1 MVRKVI
7 SVFEKGYRWFLG
19 TLGHL
24 SGLPLLALRIYL
36 FPIMLQ
42 AGWNKFAA
50 FESTV
55 NWFDKGLELPFPVLM
70 VILAGLSEFVGAILL
85 LLGWF
90 TRMVA
95 IPLMITMLVA
105 AFFVHGENGW
115 LTLSDDSSWL
125 ANERVMEAAPKKAEI
140 KRIVREHGDYRHLTS
155 SGRITLLNNGMQLA
169 ITYFIMLLVLFCFGG
184 GRYVSVDYWLSKG
197 LKRWI
202 GTDDERKQNP
212 TQ

>member
-7 SVFEKGYRWFLG
+7 SVFEKGYSWFLG
-19 TLGHL
+19 TLNHI

-55 NWFDKGLELPFPVLM
+55 RWFGNSLELPFPVLK
-70 VILAGLSEFVGAILL
+70 VVLAGLSEFVGAILL
-85 LLGWF
+85 LMGWF
-90 TRMVA
+90 TRLVA

-105 AFFVHGENGW
+105 AFLVHGDNGW
-115 LTLSDDSSWL
+115 LTTSDASSWL
-125 ANERVMEAAPKKAEI
+125 AGERVIEADKKRDEI
-140 KRIVREHGDYRHLTS
+140 IDIVREHGNYRELTS
-155 SGRITLLNNGMQLA
+155 FGRITMLTNGMKLA
-169 ITYFIMLLVLFCFGG
+169 ITYFVMLLVLFCFGG
-184 GRYVSVDYWLSKG
+184 GRYVSVDYWFSKG

-202 GTDDERKQNP
+202 GTDDERKQNS
-212 TQ
+212 T